1 MESQSWRSEYLEMK
15 LLSDEEVKLLKYG
28 ARSLCQSWRLG
39 AMYSDWK
46 KKKGIIDPPDPVL
59 TSTFK
64 EWSSGQK
71 RSNIKG
77 IK

>member
-39 AMYSDWK
+39 AMYQDWK
-46 KKKGIIDPPDPVL
+46 HKKGIFDPPDPVC

-64 EWSSGQK
+64 EWSTSIQ
-71 RSNIKG
+71 RPRI
-77 IK
+77 

>member
-1 MESQSWRSEYLEMK
+1 METQSWRSEYLEMR
-15 LLSDEEVKLLKYG
+15 LFSDEEVKLLKYG

-46 KKKGIIDPPDPVL
+46 KKKGIVDPPDPIL

-64 EWSSGQK
+64 EWSKGVGG
-71 RSNIKG
+71 SNI
-77 IK
+77 

>member
-1 MESQSWRSEYLEMK
+1 MDTQNWREEYLEMK
-15 LLSDEEVKLLKYG
+15 LFSDQAIRLLKYG

-46 KKKGIIDPPDPVL
+46 RKKGSIDPPDPVM

-64 EWSSGQK
+64 EWATSIK
-71 RSNIKG
+71 RSRI
-77 IK
+77 

>member
-1 MESQSWRSEYLEMK
+1 MESQSWRSEYLEMR
-15 LLSDEEVKLLKYG
+15 LFSDEEVKLLKYG

-46 KKKGIIDPPDPVL
+46 RKEGIVDPPDPVM

-64 EWSSGQK
+64 EWSTSIK
-71 RSNIKG
+71 RSRI
-77 IK
+77 